1 MKNKHSKSNNL
12 KCDELKTAEYLVS
25 PRFSQKEKILLFK
38 LRSGTLDIK
47 GNFKSQH
54 KDPWC
59 ICCGRFEE
67 TQNHLLQCQEI
78 GKRLNYLTE
87 KQMDFVENDIFG
99 DLEKQLKIVKI
110 YSEIIEIREKMKT
123 QLFRENLPLPDVGRP
138 NAHVTDL

>member
-1 MKNKHSKSNNL
+1 M
-12 KCDELKTAEYLVS
+12 
-25 PRFSQKEKILLFK
+25 LFK

-67 TQNHLLQCQEI
+67 SQNHLLQCQEI

-87 KQMDFVENDIFG
+87 KQLDYGENDIYG
-99 DLEKQLKIVKI
+99 DLEKQLKIVKV
-110 YSEIIEIREKMKT
+110 YSDIIEIREEMKT
-123 QLFRENLPLPDVGRP
+123 KLPLPDVGGP